1 MFSISS
7 SNKQVIRIKDH
18 DILIGSPYKDTILIY
33 GNPLENDQIPLN
45 GTINFIIDVDYLIIK
60 KISLR
65 LIGQYKLEFIQISTK
80 SCHNN
85 SLNNLSN
92 ISSSSSSSS
101 LLSNTTTTTTTT
113 TLTTNTASTTANPSG
128 STLTTNNTIESNG
141 NDGMNI
147 TNGVAVVKENSVI
160 FECLWNNLLINE
172 NGEIITNI
180 TKDDDTTSATN
191 SNTNNIKLPYS
202 RFKLKRNN
210 SNHNNNS
217 NSNSNSNNN
226 TYSSG
231 SSIIIDITPDTINTL
246 NIPELI
252 QSKTKVRY
260 KFHRGKYSIPFK
272 VMLPNNIPETIEGL
286 QSGSILYTLESNID
300 CKHTNDFS
308 NRSTSLINL
317 NLNLNGYSHNNNK
330 ATDNNREDDN
340 VAKAYNPI
348 LSQYHR
354 YKYLRILRT
363 LSSNNLNIDEE
374 VSIQNTL
381 PNRLQ
386 YEIKIP
392 SRAIPIGDS
401 VPIQIKIF
409 PFSKHIKLIK
419 ISVYL
424 SQKYY
429 IKDLKGTIYDNEII
443 IFKKS
448 IKEFGSLLL
457 EDNKLFKEIDFISK
471 IGLPKDLK
479 SLTQSCSI
487 RDEKFVQVLHRLKFQ
502 LKFKRYDTNVKQ
514 WKNFQINATIPL
526 ILYISPYVNI
536 KGRLV
541 YYDQMTGKIHFR
553 PGELIDLFN
562 SESNQVRIPHSNN
575 LRSSQDYFPL
585 FENIHD
591 QQQQQH
597 LLNNVSPPPT
607 YEEYNRDQLI
617 IPDHH
622 LTNELSRM
630 LITDNIPS
638 YEQATS
644 SNRKTNP

>member
-7 SNKQVIRIKDH
+7 SNKQIIRIKDH
-18 DILIGSPYKDTILIY
+18 DILVDSPYKDTILIY

-60 KISLR
+60 KICLR
-65 LIGQYKLEFIQISTK
+65 MIGQYKLEFIQIGTK
-80 SCHNN
+80 SFHNN
-85 SLNNLSN
+85 PSHNISVTSSSLASPSP
-92 ISSSSSSSS
+92 SSSSSNI
-101 LLSNTTTTTTTT
+101 NTVLTRTS
-113 TLTTNTASTTANPSG
+113 TTNPASTVNPTGSTSITSG
-128 STLTTNNTIESNG
+128 SIEING
-141 NDGMNI
+141 NNSMNT
-147 TNGVAVVKENSVI
+147 TNGVAVVKENSII
-160 FECLWNNLLINE
+160 FECLWNNLLANK

-180 TKDDDTTSATN
+180 TNNNSTTTTTATN
-191 SNTNNIKLPYS
+191 SNSTNIKMPYS
-202 RFKLKRNN
+202 KFKLKRNN
-210 SNHNNNS
+210 SNYNNH
-217 NSNSNSNNN
+217 SNNN
-226 TYSSG
+226 TYNSNS
-231 SSIIIDITPDTINTL
+231 SSIIIDITPDTVTTI
-246 NIPELI
+246 NIPELNK
-252 QSKTKVRY
+252 SKAKIRY

-272 VMLPNNIPETIEGL
+272 LMLPNDIPETIEGL
-286 QSGSILYTLESNID
+286 QSGSILYTLESNIE
-300 CKHTNDFS
+300 CKYANDFG
-308 NRSTSLINL
+308 NKSTSLIHL
-317 NLNLNGYSHNNNK
+317 NLSRNHNSYSHTNNN
-330 ATDNNREDDN
+330 TSDNNREDDTL
-340 VAKAYNPI
+340 AKVYNPI

-363 LSSNNLNIDEE
+363 LSSNNLNVDEE
-374 VSIQNTL
+374 MSIQNTL
-381 PNRLQ
+381 PDRLQ

-401 VPIQIKIF
+401 IPIQIKIF
-409 PFSKHIKLIK
+409 PFSKQVKLIK
-419 ISVYL
+419 ISVHL
-424 SQKYY
+424 AQKYY
-429 IKDLKGTIYDNEII
+429 IKDSKGTIYDNEII

-448 IKEFGSLLL
+448 IKNFGSLLL

-471 IGLPKDLK
+471 IDLPKDLK

-487 RDEKFVQVLHRLKFQ
+487 RDEKFIQVLHKLKFQ

-562 SESNQVRIPHSNN
+562 AETNCVGVPHLTN
-575 LRSSQDYFPL
+575 LRSLQDYSPL
-585 FENIHD
+585 FENIHG
-591 QQQQQH
+591 QQQQH
-597 LLNNVSPPPT
+597 LLNDIPPPPT

-622 LTNELSRM
+622 LTNRLRRM

-644 SNRKTNP
+644 SNHMINT